1 MTPQATFDG
10 SFGGALRLLYDA
22 GPLSIAVLAVLVA
35 MSLASWQSIAWT
47 VSMQRRLIGKGADIE
62 VPLPDQVLADLE
74 RTARAAD
81 VQRGMFTHDV
91 QRIEWLQQAIDRR
104 VIGLMSR
111 LGSRQSLLA
120 TVGATAPFIGLMG
133 TVVGIQRALTAIGKG
148 TTVSIADLAG
158 PVGEALLMTAL
169 GLVVAIPAVLGH
181 NYVQRRNA
189 VTSERLRR
197 AGREVLDRILLE

>member
-1 MTPQATFDG
+1 MTPQMTFSG
-10 SFGGALRLLYDA
+10 SFGEAVRLLYDA
-22 GPLSIAVLAVLVA
+22 GPLSIAVLAVLVT

-47 VSMQRRLIGKGADIE
+47 ASMHRQLVGKGNDIE
-62 VPLPDQVLADLE
+62 TPLPDTVLADLE
-74 RTARAAD
+74 RTIRQADGQRA
-81 VQRGMFTHDV
+81 MFTHDV
-91 QRIEWLQQAIDRR
+91 QRIEWLQQAVDRR
-104 VIGLMSR
+104 VVSLMSR

-148 TTVSIADLAG
+148 TSVSMSDLAG

-189 VTSERLRR
+189 VTTERLRR
-197 AGREVLDRILLE
+197 AAGQTVERILME